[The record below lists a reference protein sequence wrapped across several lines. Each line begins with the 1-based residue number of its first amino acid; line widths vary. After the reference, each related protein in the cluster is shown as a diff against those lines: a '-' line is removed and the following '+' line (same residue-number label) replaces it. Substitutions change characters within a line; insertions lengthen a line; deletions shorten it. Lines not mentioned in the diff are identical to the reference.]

1 MTLGG
6 IQFGGLASGLDTNA
20 IIQAIL
26 AVESRTKNVLE
37 ARKADE
43 KDKLT
48 LLGTFQGLVEKLQ
61 DKARDMQTAGNF
73 FAHKLT
79 AGAEGFASF
88 TLSGNAEAGGH
99 TLEVLSLAA
108 ADRYAFAGVA
118 DPAATGLGAGT
129 VDFTVNGTAYSVS
142 VTAGSDSLNGIATA
156 INAAAG
162 DDVTATVVN
171 TGTATLPSWQLV
183 LAGDDTG
190 AEFAITGLAS
200 SVAGLTGATQ
210 VSVASNASVLVDG
223 LAVQRSNNL
232 FDGVLPGVSFT
243 VARKTETGAPLSFTI
258 ELDPEG
264 MRTKLKEFV
273 DAYNEVVKFVG
284 DQNTFTTEAGAGGLL
299 FGDGALEAIR
309 STLRRAVVEA
319 DRSLVTADT
328 AGYSSLGLIGIDLQD
343 DGTLEIDEEKLDL
356 KLTGDLDRFSDFFR
370 RADDATTATV
380 DERGILVKLEDMLKN
395 LIDDSTA
402 LDGETKIDGLFDAR
416 KSSINRQIKDFDS
429 QIDQQ
434 ERRLD
439 ALEQTLVAKFSALE
453 QLMSGLQSQSAFL
466 QSSLQQQL
474 R

>member
-1 MTLGG
+1 
-6 IQFGGLASGLDTNA
+6 
-20 IIQAIL
+20 
-26 AVESRTKNVLE
+26 
-37 ARKADE
+37 
-43 KDKLT
+43 
-48 LLGTFQGLVEKLQ
+48 
-61 DKARDMQTAGNF
+61 
-73 FAHKLT
+73 
-79 AGAEGFASF
+79 
-88 TLSGNAEAGGH
+88 
-99 TLEVLSLAA
+99 
-108 ADRYAFAGVA
+108 
-118 DPAATGLGAGT
+118 
-129 VDFTVNGTAYSVS
+129 
-142 VTAGSDSLNGIATA
+142 
-156 INAAAG
+156 
-162 DDVTATVVN
+162 
-171 TGTATLPSWQLV
+171 
-183 LAGDDTG
+183 
-190 AEFAITGLAS
+190 
-200 SVAGLTGATQ
+200 
-210 VSVASNASVLVDG
+210 
-223 LAVQRSNNL
+223 
-232 FDGVLPGVSFT
+232 
-243 VARKTETGAPLSFTI
+243 
-258 ELDPEG
+258 
-264 MRTKLKEFV
+264 
-273 DAYNEVVKFVG
+273 
-284 DQNTFTTEAGAGGLL
+284 
-299 FGDGALEAIR
+299 
-309 STLRRAVVEA
+309 VVEA